1 MYLAARIA
9 KNYKMK
15 KIQAL
20 LLLALVALSGCSSTD
35 EPAIEL
41 STPEF
46 TFEIK
51 QDRETVTEFDE
62 INFTLV
68 ATESQVMVTHVSWFI
83 NGAQQEAPYADMR
96 KLFERAGSY
105 TIRAEVNY
113 QFVNSSNQATKTVIK
128 NITVA
133 GRPSYTV
140 QLKKVEILSN
150 VNDSDFYVPLLGYY
164 MLAKYEIEGID
175 DQGAAYVAYMS
186 PVNSA
191 NTGGSMQYPISWD
204 MTEANQTI
212 KVYESGNYYPYNLWY
227 NSRITF
233 YAANRGNGGP
243 NPYFAF
249 KTLFV
254 NLNPYRLLKPTQ
266 LEVSDEGVAY
276 RLTLDWN

>member
-1 MYLAARIA
+1 
-9 KNYKMK
+9 MK

-20 LLLALVALSGCSSTD
+20 LILTFVALSGCSSTD
-35 EPAIEL
+35 EPAIEVL
-41 STPEF
+41 TPEF

-51 QDRETVTEFDE
+51 QDHETVTEFDE
-62 INFTLV
+62 VNFTLA
-68 ATESQVMVTHVSWFI
+68 ATESNVMVTDVSWFI
-83 NGAQQEAPYADMR
+83 NGAQQETSYAEMR

-105 TIRAEVNY
+105 TIRAEADY
-113 QFVNSSNQATKTVIK
+113 QFVTNSSQATKTVIK

-133 GRPSYTV
+133 ARPYYTV
-140 QLKKVEILSN
+140 QLKKIEILSN
-150 VNDSDFYVPLLGYY
+150 VNDDQFYVPLLGYY

-175 DQGAAYVAYMS
+175 DQGSAYVAYMS
-186 PVNSA
+186 PVNST

-204 MTEANQTI
+204 MATANQTI
-212 KVYESGNYYPYNLWY
+212 KVYQSGNYYPYNLGY
-227 NSRITF
+227 NSRIVF
-233 YAANRGNGGP
+233 YAATRGNGAS

-254 NLNPYRLLKPTQ
+254 NLNPYRFLKPTQ